1 MGDLLLL
8 SFYKEVKMDLI
19 LSSPDEVENVVC
31 EDVSVSEIP
40 DIIENIKPK
49 MEAILIE
56 HKGIGLA
63 APQVGIKKRF
73 FIILNSENTYDI
85 CFNPQYYRDSS
96 SKIRLNE
103 GCLTY
108 PDREF
113 ETKRWKSI
121 RCISYV
127 EENGELK
134 KKIFIL
140 KGLSSIAFQHE
151 ADHLNGITIAMR

>member
-1 MGDLLLL
+1 
-8 SFYKEVKMDLI
+8 MDLI
-19 LSSPDEVENVVC
+19 LSPKEEVENVVC
-31 EDVSVSEIP
+31 EEVSVSEIQ

-63 APQVGIKKRF
+63 APQVGINKRF
-73 FIILNSENTYDI
+73 FIILNPENKYDI
-85 CFNPQYYRDSS
+85 YFNPQYYKNSDAR
-96 SKIRLNE
+96 IQLRE

-108 PDREF
+108 PEQEF
-113 ETKRWKSI
+113 ETKRWKNI
-121 RCISYV
+121 RCISYI

-134 KKIFIL
+134 KNIFVL

-151 ADHLNGITIAMR
+151 TDHLNGITIAMR